1 MELGEGKRALGGSQ
15 ISPLFRLPPHSPG
28 DTPGPSAPCH
38 HPRPP
43 SLGVPLPPIP
53 LLTGQDPSLEPDRA
67 APSTVD
73 QKLQK
78 KTHFRPR
85 FPPACCPQAV
95 PRCQLPLPPAL
106 PRATG
111 MLRGGPGGAP
121 QPSPGAEQSRN
132 PSAPQPLPRP
142 SLCHRHKVPFVPQS
156 RPPPSPPPAL
166 TSMPSAPGTPGG
178 PGGPRGPGS
187 PGGPRYGEK
196 GGGEGSGRRRR
207 TPGDYL
213 GSGAAWGEGFAT
225 SLHRGRFSGG
235 KSEHPV
241 APPGHVGAS
250 LCPPKRHRWRHL
262 GNGEIPPKRGFRCPK
277 PGVKRGR

>member
-142 SLCHRHKVPFVPQS
+142 SLCHQHKGDFVPQS
-156 RPPPSPPPAL
+156 RPPPLPAARTHVNAIRSRHSWRTGGATRARL
-166 TSMPSAPGTPGG
+166 SWWPSL
-178 PGGPRGPGS
+178 RG
-187 PGGPRYGEK
+187 K
-196 GGGEGSGRRRR
+196 GRGRRVRKEKTDPRR
-207 TPGDYL
+207 LFGV
-213 GSGAAWGEGFAT
+213 
-225 SLHRGRFSGG
+225 GG
-235 KSEHPV
+235 C
-241 APPGHVGAS
+241 VG
-250 LCPPKRHRWRHL
+250 
-262 GNGEIPPKRGFRCPK
+262 
-277 PGVKRGR
+277 

>member
-1 MELGEGKRALGGSQ
+1 MELGEGERALGGSQ

-28 DTPGPSAPCH
+28 DAPGPSAPCH

-67 APSTVD
+67 APSTMD
-73 QKLQK
+73 QKIPK
-78 KTHFRPR
+78 KNHFRPR
-85 FPPACCPQAV
+85 FPRRLQPAV
-95 PRCQLPLPPAL
+95 PKL
-106 PRATG
+106 
-111 MLRGGPGGAP
+111 
-121 QPSPGAEQSRN
+121 SPGASSRCHQRCPEPRGCSGGVQGGPHSPALVQSRAGTRRHRS
-132 PSAPQPLPRP
+132 PCLGRASAT
-142 SLCHRHKVPFVPQS
+142 STKGTLCRSPV
-156 RPPPSPPPAL
+156 PPPSPPPAL

-250 LCPPKRHRWRHL
+250 LCPPKRHGWRHL
-262 GNGEIPPKRGFRCPK
+262 GNGEIPP
-277 PGVKRGR
+277 

>member
-67 APSTVD
+67 APSTMD
-73 QKLQK
+73 QKIPK
-78 KTHFRPR
+78 KKPFQAP
-85 FPPACCPQAV
+85 FPQEAPACCPQAV

-142 SLCHRHKVPFVPQS
+142 SLCHQHKGDFVPQS
-156 RPPPSPPPAL
+156 RPPPPPRRPHSRQCHPLPAL
-166 TSMPSAPGTPGG
+166 LADRGG
-178 PGGPRGPGS
+178 HAGQALLVALATGKRE
-187 PGGPRYGEK
+187 GEK
-196 GGGEGSGRRRR
+196 GQEAEDGPQEIIWGRGLRGVRGLPPACTGDASPEGKAS
-207 TPGDYL
+207 TPWHPLGTSVPACAPQKGTDGDI
-213 GSGAAWGEGFAT
+213 WGME
-225 SLHRGRFSGG
+225 
-235 KSEHPV
+235 KS
-241 APPGHVGAS
+241 
-250 LCPPKRHRWRHL
+250 PPKRVL
-262 GNGEIPPKRGFRCPK
+262 GARNP
-277 PGVKRGR
+277 V